1 MAFIFIYYI
10 LLDGVLFAI
19 AKLGIGVTQSR
30 HYVKVNQIGRKDGNI
45 QSAFKIE
52 EIVQFS
58 VNTHIPIICF
68 LRMVIQSESG
78 RID

>member
-1 MAFIFIYYI
+1 M
-10 LLDGVLFAI
+10 VSFAI
-19 AKLGIGVTQSR
+19 PKLGTGLTQSR
-30 HYVKVNQIGRKDGNI
+30 YYMKVNQIGRKDGNL
-45 QSAFKIE
+45 QSALKIKA
-52 EIVQFS
+52 IVQCS